1 MKAVKVIRDPDAFQ
15 IMADETRRRIIHLL
29 RAKEMTVSQ
38 IASDLGL
45 TAQAIYHH
53 IRRLRKAGLV
63 EVSREER
70 IDHFIET
77 YYRAAAEVFQ
87 ILHGEGKGPKTEN
100 EMTRDALEGL
110 AALGMKVRT
119 DPDSV
124 SKATRIMNRL
134 EECCG
139 LSKFEAKLDGYD
151 EADFFVKQMMH
162 ELASMLMEDDGQLE
176 ESFKLQRELKALLM
190 ISDKPKGSV
199 KKQKPS

>member
-1 MKAVKVIRDPDAFQ
+1 MKSVKIIRDPDAFQ
-15 IMADETRRRIIHLL
+15 LMADETRRRIIHLL

-53 IRRLRKAGLV
+53 IRKLRKAGLV

-70 IDHFIET
+70 TDHFIET

-87 ILHGEGKGPKTEN
+87 ILHGEGKGAQTED
-100 EMTRDALEGL
+100 EMTRDALAGL
-110 AALGMKVRT
+110 AALGLDVRT
-119 DPDSV
+119 DPESV

-134 EECCG
+134 EDCCG
-139 LSKFEAKLDGYD
+139 LSKFEAKLAEYD
-151 EADFFVKQMMH
+151 DADFFVKQMMH
-162 ELASMLMEDDGQLE
+162 ELASMLLEDDEQLE

-190 ISDKPKGSV
+190 VKGKPEGSA
-199 KKQKPS
+199 KKQKSR